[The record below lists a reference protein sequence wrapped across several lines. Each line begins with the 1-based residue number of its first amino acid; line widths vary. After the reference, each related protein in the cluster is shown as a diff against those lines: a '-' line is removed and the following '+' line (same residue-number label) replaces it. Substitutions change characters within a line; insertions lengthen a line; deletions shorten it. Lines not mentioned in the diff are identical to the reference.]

1 MSKLKDKRRRVV
13 LVILATITGN
23 VLVTATPSPNVESSK
38 YLLSTFANVMMFIVV
53 WDAYFEEQL
62 LQKTIKQILQDLLNI
77 TLISAITT
85 LIIFK
90 GITRNID
97 YLVTTF
103 GLRGWSIAGAIAGFV
118 TAVLGVAWSL
128 YCDDFYRNSD

>member
-97 YLVTTF
+97 YLVMTF